1 MSPAWPNGNESGLAA
16 TEQVTDDSVRAAFS
30 LALDKAGIQGAKLG
44 VAVSGG
50 GDSVA
55 LLLLSHAWS
64 KEKGC
69 ALRCATVN
77 HRLRDAADAEARF
90 VASLCRELGVEHET
104 LSWDSAPASGN
115 LQGAA
120 RDARRELIGSW
131 ARLHGLGAILLGH
144 TRDDQAETFLM
155 RLGRGSGVDGLAS
168 MYPVEHDRGV
178 DWIRPLL
185 EVSRESLRKF
195 LTSAGVEWCED
206 PCNEDDRFLRSR
218 VRKAGRQLDELGL
231 DQQTLI
237 ATADRM
243 KQARFGLEVATRELA
258 NRVAE
263 PTRMGS
269 VLIDLEQ
276 CGDAPAEIRLRLLAH
291 ALKWVSGSSYRP
303 RLAALLRFEEALNS
317 GLSATLSGCIAVHD
331 SKGVAEVCREVSAM
345 NVQPATSGVFD
356 VRWRVIVPEELRE
369 SEVRPLGEPGL
380 RFCPEWKCQDSSRMA
395 VMASPSIWLVNELIS
410 APLAGMRRGCDCF
423 LENGVNSFFRSI
435 VTH

>member
-1 MSPAWPNGNESGLAA
+1 MVA
-16 TEQVTDDSVRAAFS
+16 TEQVNDDSVRAAFS
-30 LALDKAGIQGAKLG
+30 LALNKAGVKGAELG

-55 LLLLSHAWS
+55 LLLLSHAWLEDRGS
-64 KEKGC
+64 

-77 HRLRDAADAEARF
+77 HRLRDGADAEARF
-90 VASLCRELGVEHET
+90 VASLCRELGIQHET
-104 LSWDSAPASGN
+104 LNWETIPSSGN

-120 RDARRELIGSW
+120 RDARRGLIGSW
-131 ARLHGLGAILLGH
+131 ARRHGLGAVLLGH

-178 DWIRPLL
+178 VWVRPLL

-195 LTSAGVEWCED
+195 LISAGVGWCED
-206 PCNEDDRFLRSR
+206 PCNKDDRFLRSR
-218 VRKAGRQLDELGL
+218 VRKARWKLDELGL
-231 DQQTLI
+231 DQETLI

-263 PTRMGS
+263 PTSMGS
-269 VLIDLEQ
+269 VLIDLER
-276 CGDAPAEIRLRLLAH
+276 CGDVPAEIRLRLLAH

-317 GLSATLSGCIAVHD
+317 GVGATLSGCIAVHG
-331 SKGVAEVCREVSAM
+331 SKGMAEVCREVSAM
-345 NVQPATSGVFD
+345 KVQPAARGVFD
-356 VRWRVIVPEELRE
+356 GRWRVTVPEELRE
-369 SEVRPLGEPGL
+369 SEVRPLGEHGL
-380 RFCPEWKCQDSSRMA
+380 RSCPDWKCQGSSRTA
-395 VMASPSIWLVNELIS
+395 VMATPSIWLANELIS
-410 APLAGMRRGCDCF
+410 APLAGMGRGCGCF
-423 LENGVNSFFRSI
+423 LENGVNSFFGSI